1 MTWLTGQV
9 NLDCRLKDLEV
20 KAFDTVP
27 HQRLLTKLKAYGVH
41 GSVHAWINSF
51 LSQRKQRVVVNGA
64 CSQWNDVT
72 SGIPQ
77 GSVLGPTLFII
88 YINDLPETVESMVH
102 IFADDTKIYRK
113 IATENDCVKLK
124 KDLDILQEWSS
135 KWLLS
140 FNAKKCKVMRLGGQH
155 PDFIYKM
162 INNTPV
168 NMQVSLRY
176 RHLPDLYRTYRIPF
190 AHTGL
195 VPFQYLHTSTGTIP
209 ANTFVDQCRFTI
221 RIVVPAIYRQISS
234 GPVSSYRYP

>member
-1 MTWLTGQV
+1 M
-9 NLDCRLKDLEV
+9 
-20 KAFDTVP
+20 
-27 HQRLLTKLKAYGVH
+27 
-41 GSVHAWINSF
+41 
-51 LSQRKQRVVVNGA
+51 
-64 CSQWNDVT
+64 T

-113 IATENDCVKLK
+113 IATENDCVKLQ

-162 INNTPV
+162 INNTDV
-168 NMQVSLRY
+168 T
-176 RHLPDLYRTYRIPF
+176 DL
-190 AHTGL
+190 AHGIHRDGKR
-195 VPFQYLHTSTGTIP
+195 PSHP
-209 ANTFVDQCRFTI
+209 CRQQTTT
-221 RIVVPAIYRQISS
+221 Q
-234 GPVSSYRYP
+234 GPCRDCRCESK